1 MNTKDPIGFATTS
14 DADEL
19 AQYEALLLTG
29 CQKVQ
34 EALDL
39 MAEHMREMSSNL
51 ALLDGNPG
59 TLANSVL
66 SDTAQKMR
74 RGSEGLEIG
83 AGSFFAVADVA
94 RTGRVNVSENTVLSV
109 ATYCETLT
117 GSIKTC
123 LSFEST
129 IRQRQEECC
138 QEDGYFGES
147 GTYLLESM
155 ALVRARFF
163 RAIEAVSRMCG
174 PVESG

>member
-1 MNTKDPIGFATTS
+1 MTTKDPIGFATTS
-14 DADEL
+14 DADEI

-29 CQKVQ
+29 CEKVQ

-39 MAEHMREMSSNL
+39 MAEHMGEMSSNL
-51 ALLDGNPG
+51 ALLDGNRG

-74 RGSEGLEIG
+74 GGSEGLEIG
-83 AGSFFAVADVA
+83 AQSFFAVADAA
-94 RTGRVNVSENTVLSV
+94 RTGRVNVSKNTVLSV

-123 LSFEST
+123 LRLEST
-129 IRQRQEECC
+129 IRQRQEE
-138 QEDGYFGES
+138 GYFVES